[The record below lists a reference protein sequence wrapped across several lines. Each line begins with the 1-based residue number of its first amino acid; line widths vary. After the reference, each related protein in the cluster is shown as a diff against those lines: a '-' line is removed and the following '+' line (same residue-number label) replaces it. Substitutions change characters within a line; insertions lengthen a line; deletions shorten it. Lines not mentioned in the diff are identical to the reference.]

1 MHSVL
6 DIPFHEDASR
16 IRRDNAPE
24 NMALLRY
31 FALNLLKRVDTPRAK
46 ARGFLIQRDNLPDRL
61 ASTWQRSDSSKG
73 VEISVCP
80 TVFFN
85 PIASIFSAAFKS
97 LSNTQPHLQIW
108 VRVLRVFLTNVP
120 QLEQFWLV

>member
-1 MHSVL
+1 MYDNICKSL
-6 DIPFHEDASR
+6 AESSSTDFATWLLGKPIPLTKLVGDQDR
-16 IRRDNAPE
+16 I
-24 NMALLRY
+24 
-31 FALNLLKRVDTPRAK
+31 DTPRAK

-61 ASTWQRSDSSKG
+61 TSTWQRSDSSKG

-97 LSNTQPHLQIW
+97 LSNPQPHLQIW
-108 VRVLRVFLTNVP
+108 VRVLNVFLTNVP
-120 QLEQFWLV
+120 QVEQF

>member
-1 MHSVL
+1 M
-6 DIPFHEDASR
+6 IK
-16 IRRDNAPE
+16 IW
-24 NMALLRY
+24 ALILSFY
-31 FALNLLKRVDTPRAK
+31 FDTPRDK

-61 ASTWQRSDSSKG
+61 TSIWQRLDSSKG

-108 VRVLRVFLTNVP
+108 VRVLNVFLTNVP
-120 QLEQFWLV
+120 QLEPTFRSKWGGKNNYEIGAGSR